1 MKKLLVLLIVVL
13 GLLNTTTQGAGLT
26 IWGLTEQV
34 SSVNGD
40 NSLSARVG
48 YDLGLS
54 DRGGLEL
61 FAGSIWR
68 PRETQD
74 FPQVVVLGAVQH
86 LPDLIDP
93 NSSVPWIPELFLT
106 VISEDVQIRPYIGGQ
121 FSINL
126 IDEDAGTYGAIAGV
140 TLKLTPEDRSELVFE
155 ASYDKNFGDLGG
167 VPDNQFKGYMG
178 FRIPF

>member
-1 MKKLLVLLIVVL
+1 MKRAILTIIVALCLCSAV
-13 GLLNTTTQGAGLT
+13 QAAGLT

-40 NSLSARVG
+40 NSLSGRIG
-48 YDLGLS
+48 YDLSLT
-54 DRGGLEL
+54 DKGGLEL

-68 PRETQD
+68 PREGE
-74 FPQVVVLGAVQH
+74 PQVVVFGAVQH

-93 NSSVPWIPELFLT
+93 NSSIPWLPELFLT

-121 FSINL
+121 FSVNL
-126 IDEDAGTYGAIAGV
+126 IDEDAGTYGAIAGI
-140 TLKLTPEDRSELVFE
+140 TLKLTPEDKSELVFE
-155 ASYDKNFGDLGG
+155 ASYDNNFGDLAG
-167 VPDNQFKGYMG
+167 VPDNELKGYMG